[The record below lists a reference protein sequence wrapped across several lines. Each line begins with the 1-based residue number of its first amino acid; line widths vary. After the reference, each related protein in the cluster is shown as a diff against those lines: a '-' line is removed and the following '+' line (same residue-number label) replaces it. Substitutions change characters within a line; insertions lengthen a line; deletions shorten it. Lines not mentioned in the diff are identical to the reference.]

1 MLFSP
6 AFEGL
11 AHPYKQNIVKFGNE
25 SVIGATREVQE
36 AFKEAK
42 EAQTPA

>member
-1 MLFSP
+1 MCYRL

-25 SVIGATREVQE
+25 SVLSNPKVQE

-42 EAQTPA
+42 ISA